1 MPRQVWGIMGNMKND
16 KKPNNA
22 RTAMILFSVALIFFI
37 GVFVK
42 QTLLR

>member
-1 MPRQVWGIMGNMKND
+1 MKNMKND

-22 RTAMILFSVALIFFI
+22 RTAIILFSVALIFFI